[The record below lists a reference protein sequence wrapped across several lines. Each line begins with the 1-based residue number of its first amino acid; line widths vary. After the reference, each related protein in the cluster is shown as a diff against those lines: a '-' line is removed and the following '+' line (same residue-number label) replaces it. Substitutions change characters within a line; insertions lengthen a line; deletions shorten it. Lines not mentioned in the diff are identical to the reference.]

1 MDNLTCNMCGSPD
14 VKLEGNY
21 YICNSCGSKYKSS
34 DFNDSSSNE
43 RILTEEEK
51 AELERLKTYLE
62 KDHSLAKRILELEPN
77 NWFAYWIKYGVN
89 DRWFELLR
97 DSGMT
102 QKEIEK
108 TLTIHYYKKGKDY
121 FVEDADLEECYG
133 EIDEDVIDDF
143 FHDLNSTCLH
153 ILSIL
158 GDEYSE
164 LTKSWQEDAKKFIDE
179 CNKTVKRDWEEEQK
193 RDEKEGENKIIAT
206 IFTVIGCLGGASS
219 LALGI
224 FLDGGPYYFWI
235 VLGAIGVIVGFVL
248 GFVYEIFE

>member
-43 RILTEEEK
+43 RILTEVEK

-62 KDHSLAKRILELEPN
+62 KDHSLAERILELEPN
-77 NWFAYWIKYGVN
+77 NWLAYCIKYRVDN
-89 DRWFELLR
+89 RWFELLR

-108 TLTIHYYKKGKDY
+108 VLTIHYYEKEKDY
-121 FVEDADLEECYG
+121 FVEDLSSYWG
-133 EIDEDVIDDF
+133 EIDDDDIDDF
-143 FHDLNSTCLH
+143 FQDLNSKCLH

-164 LTKSWQEDAKKFIDE
+164 LTKSWQEDAEKFIDE
-179 CNKTVKRDWEEEQK
+179 CKKTEKRNFEEEK
-193 RDEKEGENKIIAT
+193 EKENRENRRAGNVMLIIG
-206 IFTVIGCLGGASS
+206 IILTVILV
-219 LALGI
+219 
-224 FLDGGPYYFWI
+224 I
-235 VLGAIGVIVGFVL
+235 VYILIDDDDWLIAVGLGVIPLAFILTGL
-248 GFVYEIFE
+248 AARS

>member
-62 KDHSLAKRILELEPN
+62 KDHSLATRILELEPN
-77 NWFAYWIKYGVN
+77 NWLAYRIEYYVD

-108 TLTIHYYKKGKDY
+108 ALTIHYYEKEKSSFSKLLKYYSSVGRKISDS
-121 FVEDADLEECYG
+121 D
-133 EIDEDVIDDF
+133 IDNF
-143 FHDLNSTCLH
+143 FQDLNSKCLH
-153 ILSIL
+153 VLSIL

-164 LTKSWQEDAKKFIDE
+164 LTKSWQEDAEKFIDE
-179 CNKTVKRDWEEEQK
+179 CKKIVEERIEEADRENQRGFKRLLIP
-193 RDEKEGENKIIAT
+193 GIIIIVIT
-206 IFTVIGCLGGASS
+206 GSMYFINHDFLPVSIIGIVIGV
-219 LALGI
+219 
-224 FLDGGPYYFWI
+224 
-235 VLGAIGVIVGFVL
+235 VLILFGL
-248 GFVYEIFE
+248 VYICGE

>member
-21 YICNSCGSKYKSS
+21 YICNSCGSKYRSH
-34 DFNDSSSNE
+34 DFNELSSNE

-62 KDHSLAKRILELEPN
+62 KDNSLATRILELEPN
-77 NWFAYWIKYGVN
+77 NWLAYRIEYGVD

-108 TLTIHYYKKGKDY
+108 ALTIHYYEKRKDY
-121 FVEDADLEECYG
+121 FVKYQCDLFFDRN
-133 EIDEDVIDDF
+133 IDKF
-143 FHDLNSTCLH
+143 FKDLNSKSLH

-164 LTKSWQEDAKKFIDE
+164 LTKSWQEDAEKFIDE
-179 CNKTVKRDWEEEQK
+179 CKKTEKRNLEEEK
-193 RDEKEGENKIIAT
+193 EKENRENRRVGNGFLIAGII
-206 IFTVIGCLGGASS
+206 ITVIA
-219 LALGI
+219 
-224 FLDGGPYYFWI
+224 
-235 VLGAIGVIVGFVL
+235 VIVCILVDDRDANIPIAIASGLVALTCILL
-248 GFVYEIFE
+248 GFGFRS

>member
-62 KDHSLAKRILELEPN
+62 KDHSLATRILELEPN
-77 NWFAYWIKYGVN
+77 NWLAYRIEHGVD

-108 TLTIHYYKKGKDY
+108 ALTIHYYEKKKDY
-121 FVEDADLEECYG
+121 FVKYECG
-133 EIDEDVIDDF
+133 LFFDRNIDKF
-143 FHDLNSTCLH
+143 FEDLNSTSLH

-164 LTKSWQEDAKKFIDE
+164 LTKSWQEDAPKFIDE
-179 CNKTVKRDWEEEQK
+179 VKKKREEE
-193 RDEKEGENKIIAT
+193 EKEKREEENRKDRRAGNVMLIIGIILA
-206 IFTVIGCLGGASS
+206 VIVVIVCILVNDDAVWMS
-219 LALGI
+219 LGI
-224 FLDGGPYYFWI
+224 TGGLIAFSLI
-235 VLGAIGVIVGFVL
+235 LVGF
-248 GFVYEIFE
+248 GIRS

>member
-62 KDHSLAKRILELEPN
+62 KDHSLATRILELEPN
-77 NWFAYWIKYGVN
+77 NWLAYWIEYGVN

-108 TLTIHYYKKGKDY
+108 SLTILYYEKKKSSFSKRLEYYSSYSDDGKISDSDIDY
-121 FVEDADLEECYG
+121 F
-133 EIDEDVIDDF
+133 F
-143 FHDLNSTCLH
+143 KDLNSRCLH
-153 ILSIL
+153 VLSIL

-164 LTKSWQEDAKKFIDE
+164 LTKSWQEDAEKFIDE
-179 CNKTVKRDWEEEQK
+179 FKKIVKRNWKEK
-193 RDEKEGENKIIAT
+193 KEKEKKEDNIALAWII
-206 IFTVIGCLGGASS
+206 IPS
-219 LALGI
+219 
-224 FLDGGPYYFWI
+224 
-235 VLGAIGVIVGFVL
+235 VIVFVL
-248 GFVYEIFE
+248 LLVFMVPW

>member
-21 YICNSCGSKYKSS
+21 YICNSCGSKYKSY
-34 DFNDSSSNE
+34 DFNNSSSNE
-43 RILTEEEK
+43 RILTEGEK

-62 KDHSLAKRILELEPN
+62 KDHSLAERILELEPN
-77 NWFAYWIKYGVN
+77 NWLAYWIEYGVN

-108 TLTIHYYKKGKDY
+108 ALTIHYYEKRKDY
-121 FVEDADLEECYG
+121 FSKSLAYSFRIGKIEDYK
-133 EIDEDVIDDF
+133 IDDF
-143 FHDLNSTCLH
+143 FQDLNSTCLH

-164 LTKSWQEDAKKFIDE
+164 LTKSWQEDAEKFIDE
-179 CNKTVKRDWEEEQK
+179 CKKTVKRDWEEEQK
-193 RDEKEGENKIIAT
+193 RDEKEGKNKIIAT
-206 IFTVIGCLGGASS
+206 IFALIGCFGGGALLFFGVMGSN
-219 LALGI
+219 I
-224 FLDGGPYYFWI
+224 FLI
-235 VLGAIGVIVGFVL
+235 VLGVIGMIGGMLL
-248 GFVYEIFE
+248 GIAYGYFGDL

>member
-77 NWFAYWIKYGVN
+77 NWLAYWIEYGVN

-108 TLTIHYYKKGKDY
+108 TLTIHYYEKEKDY
-121 FVEDADLEECYG
+121 FVEEADLEECYR

-143 FHDLNSTCLH
+143 FQDLNSTCLH

-179 CNKTVKRDWEEEQK
+179 CKKTVKRDYE
-193 RDEKEGENKIIAT
+193 ENKEAVDRKEKRVFKRLLIPGIIIAVIT
-206 IFTVIGCLGGASS
+206 GPMYFINHDFLSVSIIGTVIGVLFILS
-219 LALGI
+219 AL
-224 FLDGGPYYFWI
+224 
-235 VLGAIGVIVGFVL
+235 
-248 GFVYEIFE
+248 VYRYGE

>member
-21 YICNSCGSKYKSS
+21 YICNSCGSKYKSY
-34 DFNDSSSNE
+34 DFNNSSSNE
-43 RILTEEEK
+43 RILTEGEK

-62 KDHSLAKRILELEPN
+62 KDHSLAERILELEPN
-77 NWFAYWIKYGVN
+77 NWLAYWIEYGVN

-108 TLTIHYYKKGKDY
+108 ALTILYYEKKKGYFVKNSGYNYEGEIADYKIDY
-121 FVEDADLEECYG
+121 F
-133 EIDEDVIDDF
+133 F
-143 FHDLNSTCLH
+143 KDLNSKSLH

-164 LTKSWQEDAKKFIDE
+164 LTKYWQEDATKFIDE
-179 CNKTVKRDWEEEQK
+179 CKKIAKRNWKEE
-193 RDEKEGENKIIAT
+193 EKEGNMALAWIIIPCV
-206 IFTVIGCLGGASS
+206 IF
-219 LALGI
+219 
-224 FLDGGPYYFWI
+224 
-235 VLGAIGVIVGFVL
+235 FVL
-248 GFVYEIFE
+248 ILVFVVPW